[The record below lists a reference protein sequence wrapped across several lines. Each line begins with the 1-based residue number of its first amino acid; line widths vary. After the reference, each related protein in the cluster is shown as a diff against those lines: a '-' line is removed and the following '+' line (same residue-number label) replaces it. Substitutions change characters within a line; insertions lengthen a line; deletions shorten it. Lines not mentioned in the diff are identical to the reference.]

1 VSIVIKKEESP
12 IVVPLHIS
20 ADEEIKVKS
29 EACSLVYVT
38 LALVLDQGHLAGSRP
53 TVLAP
58 PPSASLQSGE
68 ATRLTPPITRRLL

>member
-29 EACSLVYVT
+29 EARSLVYAT
-38 LALVLDQGHLAGSRP
+38 LVLVLDRGHLAGSRP
-53 TVLAP
+53 TVLAA
-58 PPSASLQSGE
+58 PPSASRQLGE
-68 ATRLTPPITRRLL
+68 ATR